1 MLKNVQHRKYLKNFK
16 ENMENKTFYEDYMNA
31 FLEENSKVNLISKND
46 EKFLWEKH
54 VFDSLAIS
62 NFFEKY
68 PQKEQIS
75 LLDIGTGGGFPAV
88 PVAITYPDIKVTA
101 VDSIG
106 KKIRAI
112 QSIKE
117 KLKIKNLSAV
127 CSRVEN
133 LDEKYDIVTS
143 RAVSSLKNI
152 CEYALPKLKKSGYF
166 VAYKS
171 RKTPEEIEEAKVVLK
186 KFKAEIV
193 DIIEYDLPLE
203 EKLTRNLI
211 VIKL

>member
-1 MLKNVQHRKYLKNFK
+1 
-16 ENMENKTFYEDYMNA
+16 MENKDFYKKYMEI

-54 VFDSLAIS
+54 VFDSLSIEK
-62 NFFEKY
+62 FFENYGICKT
-68 PQKEQIS
+68 

-88 PVAITYPDIKVTA
+88 PIALTYRNIKVTA
-101 VDSIG
+101 VDSIA

-112 QSIKE
+112 TSIKVQ
-117 KLKIKNLSAV
+117 LGLDNLEPV

-133 LDEKYDIVTS
+133 LNGYFDVVTS

-152 CEYALPKLKKSGYF
+152 CEYALPKLNKDGYF

-171 RKTPEEIEEAKVVLK
+171 RKTPEEIDEAKNILK
-186 KFKAEIV
+186 KYKSEIV
-193 DIIEYDLPLE
+193 DIIEYELPLE

-211 VIKL
+211 IIKRL

>member
-1 MLKNVQHRKYLKNFK
+1 
-16 ENMENKTFYEDYMNA
+16 MENRDFYKKYMKI

-54 VFDSLAIS
+54 VFDSLSIEK
-62 NFFEKY
+62 FFEKY
-68 PQKEQIS
+68 GAAQT

-88 PVAITYPDIKVTA
+88 PVALTYKNIKVTA
-101 VDSIG
+101 VDSIA

-112 QSIKE
+112 SSIKDQ
-117 KLKIKNLSAV
+117 LGLDNLEPV

-133 LDEKYDIVTS
+133 LDGQFDVVTS

-152 CEYALPKLKKSGYF
+152 CEYALPKLNKDGYF

-171 RKTPEEIEEAKVVLK
+171 RKTPEEIDEAKNVLK
-186 KFKAEIV
+186 KYKSKIV
-193 DIIEYDLPLE
+193 DIIEYELPLE

-211 VIKL
+211 IIKRL

>member
-1 MLKNVQHRKYLKNFK
+1 
-16 ENMENKTFYEDYMNA
+16 MENKESYSEYMKV

-54 VFDSLAIS
+54 IYDSLSIEK
-62 NFFEKY
+62 FFDKY
-68 PQKEQIS
+68 GKGKH
-75 LLDIGTGGGFPAV
+75 LLDIGTGGGFPSV
-88 PVAITYPDIKVTA
+88 PIAIKYPEIEVLA
-101 VDSIG
+101 VDSIA
-106 KKIRAI
+106 KKIRAVALI
-112 QSIKE
+112 SE
-117 KLKIKNLSAV
+117 KLGLKNLTSV

-133 LDEKYDIVTS
+133 LNGEFDIVTS

-152 CEYALPKLKKSGYF
+152 CEYALPKLKKDGYF

-171 RKTPEEIEEAKVVLK
+171 RKTPEEIEEAKAVLK
-186 KFKAEIV
+186 KYKANII

-211 VIKL
+211 IIKRGK